1 MNDDYALCVVG
12 RSASF
17 SQSSRSALCDR
28 VVVAMS
34 IGFLSCN
41 NRNVM
46 FVILSVLSSLA
57 VYERVYNS
65 ASLVMDR
72 PRRATRKI

>member
-1 MNDDYALCVVG
+1 VNDDYALCVVG

-34 IGFLSCN
+34 IRFFIMQQQKCYVRHIVSS
-41 NRNVM
+41 V
-46 FVILSVLSSLA
+46 VIGRL
-57 VYERVYNS
+57 R
-65 ASLVMDR
+65 ASL
-72 PRRATRKI
+72 